1 MLEISETDLRKSI
14 SRDNPWWETGSIE
27 LSPDLRER
35 AYFNP
40 FRELALNWKVNR
52 SVILMGPRRVGKTVM
67 LRQLIEHALSSGFP
81 RGGIFL
87 VSLDTPL
94 YSGMALERLVE
105 LFEAY
110 SPHDSNSR
118 RLIIFDEIQYLKDWE
133 VHLKVLTDRYPETRF
148 VASGSAAAALRLKSR
163 ESGAGR
169 FTEFYLPPLTFSE
182 FLRFRDVE
190 NELIDDADQS
200 DPELFYT
207 TSDINRL
214 NRQFIEYLN
223 YGGYPEAVLS
233 EEIRKDAGRY
243 LGRDIIDKVLL
254 RDLPSLYGIQD
265 IQELNRL
272 FSTVAYRSGTEIS
285 LDSLASNSGV
295 AKNTISRYLEYL
307 EAAFLIM
314 RIRRV
319 DDSGKTFKRNRQFK
333 VYLTNPSM
341 RSALFSSLSEEDEAM
356 GRMAETA
363 IFSQWSHSEGIKRL
377 HFASWKSGR
386 NHREVDLVFLT
397 PLRGELSPAWA
408 AEIKWSDRFV
418 ERPTE
423 LKGLIEFSSKNFHPD
438 SPQIATTRTLSAESL
453 VGDVSI
459 HHIPCALYCYT
470 LGRNITKRLAK
481 GNSELHKSP

>member
-27 LSPDLRER
+27 LSSDLRER

-52 SVILMGPRRVGKTVM
+52 SVILMGPRRIGKTVM

-81 RGGIFL
+81 RGGIFM

-105 LFEAY
+105 LFESF
-110 SPHDSNSR
+110 SPHDSRSR

-133 VHLKVLTDRYPETRF
+133 VHLKVLTDRYPETKF
-148 VASGSAAAALRLKSR
+148 IASGSAAAALRLKSR

-190 NELIDDADQS
+190 NQLIDDVHQS
-200 DPELFYT
+200 DPERFYT

-214 NRQFIEYLN
+214 NGEFIEYLN

-233 EEIRKDAGRY
+233 EDVRKDAGRY

-272 FSTVAYRSGTEIS
+272 FTTVAYRSGTEIS

-314 RIRRV
+314 RVRRV
-319 DDSGKTFKRNRQFK
+319 DDSGKTFMRNRQFK

-363 IFSQWSHSEGIKRL
+363 IFSQWSHSEDIKRL
-377 HFASWKSGR
+377 HYASWRSGR
-386 NHREVDLVFLT
+386 YHREVDLVFLA
-397 PLRGELSPAWA
+397 PFHGELGPVWA

-418 ERPTE
+418 ERPAE
-423 LKGLIEFSSKNFHPD
+423 LKGLIEFASRNYLPYG
-438 SPQIATTRTLSAESL
+438 PEVATTRTMSGESL
-453 VGDVSI
+453 VNGVSI
-459 HHIPCALYCYT
+459 RHVPCALHCYT
-470 LGRNITKRLAK
+470 IGRNITRRLME
-481 GNSELHKSP
+481 GNSELHESP